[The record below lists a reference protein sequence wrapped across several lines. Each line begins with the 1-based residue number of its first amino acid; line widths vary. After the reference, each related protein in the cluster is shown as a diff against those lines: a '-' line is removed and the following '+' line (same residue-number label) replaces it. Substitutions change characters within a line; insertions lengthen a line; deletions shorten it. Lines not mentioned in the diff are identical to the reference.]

1 MSQGSYLSMENNK
14 GEIAVKDLPG
24 VQLTE
29 EEETEINDVGWK
41 PFWDYIIDSKGLLLF
56 FLGIVTQAGFV
67 GLQAAAIYW
76 LALGIQ
82 IPKITSVILI
92 GVYTAISTLSALFV
106 YVRSFLAAYL
116 GLKASR
122 AIFSGFTNAVFKA
135 PMLFFD
141 SIPVGRI

>member
-1 MSQGSYLSMENNK
+1 MENSK

-41 PFWDYIIDSKGLLLF
+41 PFWDYIIDYIIDSKGLLLF

-122 AIFSGFTNAVFKA
+122 AFFSGFTNAVFKA